1 MFNSSVTICW
11 RHARNAAV
19 AAAFLAAS
27 PAAAQQD
34 LSLNVTPFMQAVAE
48 GLDSDPAI
56 AAFYRDRDFAPLW
69 TGAGE
74 IHGARRAALLE
85 ALSSADAH
93 GLPARAYDANA
104 LVGRMAAARSAE
116 ERASIEMALTEAY
129 LRYARDVQSGIL
141 DPNAVVSA
149 IKRERPIRDADAL
162 LGRIES
168 GDARRVLR
176 ELAPGSNEYT
186 RLMRAKMMLERTIA
200 HGGWGAPVQ
209 ARTLEPGDSG
219 DAVVALRDRLV
230 AMEYLTPHLGTS
242 YDARMEAA
250 VRQFQQ
256 DHGLEVDGVAGPG
269 TLGALNTPPE
279 ERLKSVIVAMERE
292 RWLNLPG
299 GRGDRHVLV
308 NLADFHAQIIDDGK
322 TTFRTRSV
330 VGHQDS
336 DRQSPEFSDV
346 MEHMVINPYWYVPRS
361 IIVDEY
367 LPDMRRNPYAHSH
380 IDVID
385 SSGRV
390 VNRGRGFGRY
400 NAQTFPFSMRQ
411 QPGPENA
418 LGTVK
423 FMFPNRYNIYL
434 HDTPAKSLF
443 SRNTRAFSHG
453 CIRLQDPHE
462 FAYALLAPQEENP
475 QRFFQSILQT
485 GRNTTVPLEQN
496 VPVHLDY
503 RTAFTQAK
511 GNVQYRDDVYGR
523 DAMIWRALADAGVA
537 LRIGQG

>member
-1 MFNSSVTICW
+1 MTNPSVAKSW
-11 RHARNAAV
+11 RLTRTAVVAV
-19 AAAFLAAS
+19 ALLAAA
-27 PAAAQQD
+27 PAAGQQGFS
-34 LSLNVTPFMQAVAE
+34 LSVTPFKQAVAE
-48 GLDSDPAI
+48 NLNGDAGVAS
-56 AAFYRDRDFAPLW
+56 FYRARDFAPLW
-69 TGAGE
+69 TGSGDE
-74 IHGARRAALLE
+74 FSARRAALLD
-85 ALSSADAH
+85 ALANADAH
-93 GLPARAYDANA
+93 GLPARRYDASG
-104 LVGRMAAARSAE
+104 LVARMSEARSAD
-116 ERASIEMALTEAY
+116 ERAAIEIALTEIY
-129 LRYARDVQSGIL
+129 LRFARDLQSGIL
-141 DPNAVVSA
+141 DPNAVIGA
-149 IKRERPIRDADAL
+149 IKRERPVREADAL
-162 LGRIES
+162 LARIES
-168 GDARRVLR
+168 GDARSAIRDLT
-176 ELAPGSNEYT
+176 PGSAEYT
-186 RLMRAKMMLERTIA
+186 RLMRTKMVLERTIA

-209 ARTLEPGDSG
+209 ARSLEPGDRG

-230 AMEYLTPHLGTS
+230 AMDYLRPDLGTT
-242 YDARMEAA
+242 YDEQMTAA

-256 DHGLEVDGVAGPG
+256 DHGLEVDGVAGPS
-269 TLGALNTPPE
+269 TLSAINVPPE

-292 RWLNLPG
+292 RWLNLPE
-299 GRGDRHVLV
+299 GRGERHVVV

-380 IDVID
+380 IDVLD
-385 SSGRV
+385 SQRRV
-390 VNRGRGFGRY
+390 VNRGRGFSRY
-400 NAQTFPFSMRQ
+400 SSQTFPFSMRQ
-411 QPGPENA
+411 QPGPKNA

-423 FMFPNRYNIYL
+423 FMFPNKYNIYL

-443 SRNTRAFSHG
+443 SQSKRAFSHG

-462 FAYALLAPQEENP
+462 FAYALLAPQHDNP
-475 QRFFQSILQT
+475 ERFFQSILQT
-485 GRNTTVPLEQN
+485 GQNTTVKLEQN

-511 GNVQYRDDVYGR
+511 GNVQYRDDVYDR
-523 DAMIWRALADAGVA
+523 DSRIWRALADAGVA